1 MYTDEDN
8 STDLI
13 GAFCELLF
21 PRKGHSNGIIV
32 DDYGTEW
39 LVQLTNGKEVPV
51 YKDEVFIVQIFES
64 PSVAFDIWALSFFWT
79 AKTVV
84 VPHVVWRAILQMMI
98 R

>member
-1 MYTDEDN
+1 MRSHPMAYHRITQSTMYTNEDN

-21 PRKGHSNGIIV
+21 QRKGHRNGVII

-51 YKDEVFIVQIFES
+51 YKDEVFII
-64 PSVAFDIWALSFFWT
+64 
-79 AKTVV
+79 
-84 VPHVVWRAILQMMI
+84 
-98 R
+98 

>member
-1 MYTDEDN
+1 MRSLPMAYHRIIHTTMYTDEDN

-39 LVQLTNGKEVPV
+39 LVQLTNGLNLE
-51 YKDEVFIVQIFES
+51 FGES
-64 PSVAFDIWALSFFWT
+64 ICHICQVGFLFFG
-79 AKTVV
+79 
-84 VPHVVWRAILQMMI
+84 R
-98 R
+98 

>member
-8 STDLI
+8 NSDLI

-21 PRKGHSNGIIV
+21 PWKGHRNGIIV

-51 YKDEVFIVQIFES
+51 YKDEVFI
-64 PSVAFDIWALSFFWT
+64 A
-79 AKTVV
+79 
-84 VPHVVWRAILQMMI
+84 
-98 R
+98 

>member
-39 LVQLTNGKEVPV
+39 LIQLTNGKEVPV
-51 YKDEVFIVQIFES
+51 YKDEVFIVQIQES
-64 PSVAFDIWALSFFWT
+64 PTVASGIWALFLLDGKIVG
-79 AKTVV
+79 AKTV
-84 VPHVVWRAILQMMI
+84 RI
-98 R
+98 